1 MTSSFIMKGIY
12 GLLLVSLLASCGSNQ
27 DTGKAK
33 TAFSDKMP
41 KITFEE
47 DVKNFDFGE
56 IVEGDTIQHKF
67 RFKNTGEF
75 PLIIS
80 NISTSCGCTTP
91 EWPRE
96 PIATGD
102 EGTILVKFNSKNK
115 QGHQRKVVSIYA
127 NTNPAYQDI
136 EFVVNVLPDSTKR

>member
-1 MTSSFIMKGIY
+1 MSNIKQIV
-12 GLLLVSLLASCGSNQ
+12 GLFLVLALASCGSNQ
-27 DTGKAK
+27 DSGKAT

-41 KITFEE
+41 KIVFED

-56 IVEGDTIQHKF
+56 IVEGDTIEHKF
-67 RFKNTGEF
+67 KFRNRGEF

-91 EWPRE
+91 QWPRE
-96 PIATGD
+96 PIKTD
-102 EGTILVKFNSKNK
+102 EEGVILVKFNSKNK